1 MQEYRADF
9 MGEEEAKELPN
20 AREFFERQK
29 KELAEA
35 FEARMDDAAAGAE
48 AKGYTLINRR
58 KLGRN
63 DPCPCNSGLK
73 FKKCCINKAN
83 R

>member
-9 MGEEEAKELPN
+9 MGEEEAKEFPN
-20 AREFFERQK
+20 AREFFEQM
-29 KELAEA
+29 KEESDKA
-35 FEARMDDAAAGAE
+35 FESRMNESAAGEE
-48 AKGYTLINRR
+48 AKGYTLVKRR
-58 KLGRN
+58 KFGRN

-73 FKKCCINKAN
+73 FKKCCINKVN